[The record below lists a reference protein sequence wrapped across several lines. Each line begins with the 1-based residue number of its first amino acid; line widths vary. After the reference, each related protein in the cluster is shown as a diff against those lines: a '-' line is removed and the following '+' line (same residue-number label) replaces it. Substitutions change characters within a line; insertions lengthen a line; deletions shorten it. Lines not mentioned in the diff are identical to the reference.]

1 MSSGAYTLK
10 LSRTLYNDTFRAQ
23 LLDENQQ
30 VIGHLRIV
38 PGVPLD
44 RSLVPEDAP
53 SVPAYLLVIV
63 DDADINKDN
72 LIDFEER
79 ASYALLKRFSTEAIS
94 FQHCQF
100 YYPSPAFIFE
110 QADALTNP
118 VMWKNPFNIFVEGIF
133 LCIFVIYI
141 IYHEYFYFIL
151 LQTLSIFVIIN
162 IQLFPDNWNY
172 SPK

>member
-1 MSSGAYTLK
+1 MSSGAYTLN

-118 VMWKNPFNIFVEGIF
+118 VM
-133 LCIFVIYI
+133 
-141 IYHEYFYFIL
+141 
-151 LQTLSIFVIIN
+151 
-162 IQLFPDNWNY
+162 
-172 SPK
+172 

>member
-1 MSSGAYTLK
+1 MCFMSSGAYTLK

-72 LIDFEER
+72 QINL
-79 ASYALLKRFSTEAIS
+79 SLPSALSPFLKLR
-94 FQHCQF
+94 
-100 YYPSPAFIFE
+100 Y
-110 QADALTNP
+110 
-118 VMWKNPFNIFVEGIF
+118 
-133 LCIFVIYI
+133 
-141 IYHEYFYFIL
+141 
-151 LQTLSIFVIIN
+151 LS
-162 IQLFPDNWNY
+162 
-172 SPK
+172 

>member
-44 RSLVPEDAP
+44 RLPQLHSLKILFCCPFHGLFPGDAP

-72 LIDFEER
+72 LIYFEER

-118 VMWKNPFNIFVEGIF
+118 VM
-133 LCIFVIYI
+133 
-141 IYHEYFYFIL
+141 
-151 LQTLSIFVIIN
+151 
-162 IQLFPDNWNY
+162 
-172 SPK
+172 

>member
-79 ASYALLKRFSTEAIS
+79 ASYALLKTFFNRSN
-94 FQHCQF
+94 QF
-100 YYPSPAFIFE
+100 PA
-110 QADALTNP
+110 LP
-118 VMWKNPFNIFVEGIF
+118 
-133 LCIFVIYI
+133 
-141 IYHEYFYFIL
+141 IL
-151 LQTLSIFVIIN
+151 LSFTCFH
-162 IQLFPDNWNY
+162 F
-172 SPK
+172 

>member
-44 RSLVPEDAP
+44 RSQVPEDAP

-79 ASYALLKRFSTEAIS
+79 AQLCFTKTFFNRSNQFSAL
-94 FQHCQF
+94 
-100 YYPSPAFIFE
+100 P
-110 QADALTNP
+110 
-118 VMWKNPFNIFVEGIF
+118 
-133 LCIFVIYI
+133 
-141 IYHEYFYFIL
+141 IL
-151 LQTLSIFVIIN
+151 LSFTCFH
-162 IQLFPDNWNY
+162 F
-172 SPK
+172 

>member
-53 SVPAYLLVIV
+53 GVPAYLLVIV

-94 FQHCQF
+94 FQHCQS

-118 VMWKNPFNIFVEGIF
+118 VM
-133 LCIFVIYI
+133 
-141 IYHEYFYFIL
+141 
-151 LQTLSIFVIIN
+151 
-162 IQLFPDNWNY
+162 
-172 SPK
+172 

>member
-72 LIDFEER
+72 LIDF
-79 ASYALLKRFSTEAIS
+79 
-94 FQHCQF
+94 C
-100 YYPSPAFIFE
+100 
-110 QADALTNP
+110 
-118 VMWKNPFNIFVEGIF
+118 
-133 LCIFVIYI
+133 
-141 IYHEYFYFIL
+141 YFI
-151 LQTLSIFVIIN
+151 IFR
-162 IQLFPDNWNY
+162 
-172 SPK
+172 

>member
-94 FQHCQF
+94 FQHCQQCVGD
-100 YYPSPAFIFE
+100 YSIGGACGCGKSANCTDHE
-110 QADALTNP
+110 NADESVL
-118 VMWKNPFNIFVEGIF
+118 
-133 LCIFVIYI
+133 
-141 IYHEYFYFIL
+141 
-151 LQTLSIFVIIN
+151 
-162 IQLFPDNWNY
+162 
-172 SPK
+172 

>member
-1 MSSGAYTLK
+1 MAGGGQK
-10 LSRTLYNDTFRAQ
+10 RAGVRMPGGFQ
-23 LLDENQQ
+23 NLCRRAGFNNLTGLHNQQ

-118 VMWKNPFNIFVEGIF
+118 VM
-133 LCIFVIYI
+133 
-141 IYHEYFYFIL
+141 
-151 LQTLSIFVIIN
+151 
-162 IQLFPDNWNY
+162 
-172 SPK
+172 

>member
-79 ASYALLKRFSTEAIS
+79 ASYALLKRFSTESNQFPALPNSIILHLLS
-94 FQHCQF
+94 FLNRQMH
-100 YYPSPAFIFE
+100 
-110 QADALTNP
+110 L
-118 VMWKNPFNIFVEGIF
+118 
-133 LCIFVIYI
+133 L
-141 IYHEYFYFIL
+141 IL
-151 LQTLSIFVIIN
+151 LL
-162 IQLFPDNWNY
+162 
-172 SPK
+172 

>member
-23 LLDENQQ
+23 LLDENEQ

-44 RSLVPEDAP
+44 RSQVPEGAP
-53 SVPAYLLVIV
+53 AVPAYILVIV

-79 ASYALLKRFSTEAIS
+79 TTYALLKRFSNESIS
-94 FQHCQF
+94 LQHCQF
-100 YYPSPAFIFE
+100 YYTSPAFIFE
-110 QADALTNP
+110 QADALNNP
-118 VMWKNPFNIFVEGIF
+118 VM
-133 LCIFVIYI
+133 
-141 IYHEYFYFIL
+141 
-151 LQTLSIFVIIN
+151 
-162 IQLFPDNWNY
+162 
-172 SPK
+172 